1 MDLSDNEE
9 EDLGLSVT
17 IEAPVA
23 PPDHSS
29 SSASFIDASTSA
41 PHRVSEAIAINVSNA
56 ALVRDVAE
64 SPKATAKPGKRKS
77 TTVSSST
84 SSSSKSFSG
93 GSNSSFPTP
102 FKCYGDFCGFVFHE
116 EQAGKPGN
124 AAVKESITSSSI
136 GTRYVS
142 KYLGGGTKALLPAS
156 TAVQMLFSQDEL
168 ATLGDENLSNLL
180 QSIHV
185 AARSTSVESS
195 SAVSKVS
202 KASSAGIN
210 DDELHVITYRSIA
223 LAKGNREHLTA
234 SLKPQSRVA
243 TDQSISIN
251 ASTKK
256 KARRSSLLD
265 STASQ
270 EFREGSRLRMYGDMG
285 EGVANYYRQVR
296 VCGDCY
302 AIYTLLDLARKL
314 QQQSKASGSSTES
327 NVECQRKQRAEQSQ
341 QVLRDEWEKHVETE
355 LKEKEKL
362 YLRKSKGKKVES
374 SPSKRESITEEYQA
388 GLDDLAKLQISAGT
402 TSSSGRRQDNDVLP
416 MLLSPKGLPFGRK
429 EVTVESTG
437 SPQSSLSSSGGSG
450 HSTTMPVLPSPS
462 SSSSVLQISSI
473 KNEKSI
479 KPSLFKGHSQIV
491 PSESINKHLLWGGES
506 FKGLDKYLRGESK
519 LIEEPI
525 LIEGQLFKTTTGVS
539 GTSSNNTGITAR
551 KSRSKT
557 SNGSVSTV
565 LLVDS
570 DPNALGLLHRALSA
584 IPGLS
589 LDIESIVDVQEAL
602 QVAKTFAYDL
612 ILCER
617 NFGTKAGTNGA
628 VLSGLEF
635 TKLLRQFELQRSISA
650 SSSCQKGKG
659 ASPGTSS
666 KRTTVICVTNRTSR
680 EDLELYR
687 DAGMDGCVGK
697 PLHQDSL
704 QHTVQAAL
712 AKAVSASSATSRLDT
727 ADPASTVTNATEALA
742 QAKLEQQERKRHRR
756 RRLEASSALP
766 FPGIADMDAREDYVA
781 GTFQMD
787 AETSMPYCVLG
798 NPALQP
804 QHAANTFF
812 NLVVIHDLF
821 DNWERLQILLNP
833 IIARYHGAIQ
843 VLVWNYPGQAY
854 TTWRPGTLLNNVYH
868 VQCFHALLQ
877 HLGTKGLKL
886 WRDAPYYLMGIGN
899 GGNIA
904 TRFCANSP
912 PLDVNTRALLLVNAF
927 AFVDAQLAQFLHD
940 CLKVFTCTPESRPDL
955 PVYFHTRFLF
965 SPAYLARVSTPL
977 ALNLYT
983 AVMNPITLDGR
994 RALCQG
1000 ALAHAASGGGGDFG
1014 TRLRVPILNVCSSQN
1029 ALVNAGTQAQKL
1041 LELCG
1046 LEAVDSIGKVLRQQ
1060 RKRGKNQNS
1069 CIVWLPSGHEI
1080 FQECKQDMLLL
1091 LEQLVTGFH
1100 EVNDVAAVPHQRL
1113 VPSKR
1118 VTMNDTHGVSRDK
1131 AHRDE
1136 DEARGQQSIT
1146 GPAADTSKPNKV
1158 SKVSAARGTKEMSSG
1173 TSNSFE
1179 DSFIDNVLST
1189 VKQVVITAP
1198 QTARPKSRGAAA
1210 DTDVNTSSS
1219 NQIQSPDKAKWTQFQ
1234 LEKAQKS
1241 VTRAPV
1247 DAVAKSIKT
1256 SNKQQQATSPSKLI
1270 ATTSWD
1276 PTTPAFERL
1285 SSNIIYKIGEGSK
1298 IYPDTNISTSGT
1310 KSTKAVMPEL
1320 KEYMEWRV
1328 KRNQKRLQR
1337 MEKQA
1342 RVIQRA
1348 FRAFYARTLII
1359 RMKQAR
1365 CAVAL
1370 QRLWRVKLA
1379 RKKYK
1384 GMKKEDWAVRLLQ
1397 RNWRGKMGRDSYRDR
1412 VRKYLAAIDI
1422 QRIVRGYLAVL
1433 FVTCIRHRRHTSAVA
1448 IQRIVRQY
1456 LAKKRM
1462 FLQRLRRNS
1471 AVTIQRVFRG
1481 HVGRKHFAHEKDKFL
1496 YSKTQSQGI
1505 AFGKQMLLEY
1515 KLYGT
1520 KLQSEVALLAKAK
1533 EDVEAQAEVLVNE
1546 ICEFDEGIQ
1555 LLEAEMHA
1563 LSQVET
1569 EAMARNMDEQGK
1581 WQLREQ
1587 KMRLD
1592 REFTQMLA
1600 QIALRKEKLSVL
1612 EEKLQ
1617 ALDKERL
1624 AKEEELKSLERKL
1637 VILLEEQQQELAKI
1651 KQKQQTRNQL
1661 ALDLIPGNGGTNS
1674 GIGTPGFSHMNSPLA
1689 GNGSSWSGQSPI
1701 GGGPRSTANGS
1712 LQTPSAAVLNSASAF
1727 TQQQREEA
1735 NSLMESTETMMKFGF
1750 MSMSMTYFSSMNMV
1764 RAMRKIGAHHL
1775 TLDSAAAVSNKQ
1787 WPEYSTSGTNGPG
1800 SGTSSPFGFHDG
1812 GSGSGFSP
1820 AIPPGSFPGQ
1830 QPIQVV
1836 GWSVADIGRWLDTL
1850 ALGQYKRAFSDA
1862 AVDGA
1867 LLLHLNDDDL
1877 KNTLGMEHRLH
1888 RKKILTSV
1896 EQLREVERVKMKKL
1910 YGANGGSD
1918 TLPSSGGGGDV
1929 SLTSPQRITQQ
1940 QNSPMTSNQTSSSSV
1955 PSRGVSG
1962 FPTADTNTNGADTSI
1977 NNGDTNSV
1985 SAVAGANLK
1994 VVVAFPEF
2002 CTLVRHG
2009 KLKQLKEA
2017 LASVPDRHFD
2027 SLTVMQPFSPGVGTI
2042 YDDLLEKSVFHINK
2056 GDENGNSP
2064 LLLAAQNNNLKVAQ
2078 LLLAKGANPNHQNV
2092 STAFGGFW
2100 NYLGHLLTDERGTIL
2115 LNARKTATR
2124 RATTRWRTASSTSA
2138 RGCWIRRK
2146 EAAATMCSTTADSR
2160 PTMGSRRLHSL
2171 ICGAF
2176 LK

>member
-1 MDLSDNEE
+1 MDSSDNEE
-9 EDLGLSVT
+9 EDLGLSIT
-17 IEAPVA
+17 IEASVA
-23 PPDHSS
+23 PPDYS
-29 SSASFIDASTSA
+29 SSASFINASTSA
-41 PHRVSEAIAINVSNA
+41 PHRVSEAIAINVSSG

-64 SPKATAKPGKRKS
+64 SPQATAKPGKRKS

-84 SSSSKSFSG
+84 SSSSKSFG
-93 GSNSSFPTP
+93 GSSSSFPTP
-102 FKCYGDFCGFVFHE
+102 FKCCGDFCGFVLHE

-124 AAVKESITSSSI
+124 AVVKESITNSSI
-136 GTRYVS
+136 GTKYVN

-156 TAVQMLFSQDEL
+156 TVVQMLFSQDEL
-168 ATLGDENLSNLL
+168 ATLGDENLGNLL

-185 AARSTSVESS
+185 AARSTNVESS
-195 SAVSKVS
+195 SEVSKVS

-234 SLKPQSRVA
+234 SLKTQSRVA
-243 TDQSISIN
+243 TDQSISTN
-251 ASTKK
+251 AGTKK
-256 KARRSSLLD
+256 KAQRSSLLD

-285 EGVANYYRQVR
+285 EGAANYYRQVR

-327 NVECQRKQRAEQSQ
+327 NVERRRKQRAEKSQ
-341 QVLRDEWEKHVETE
+341 QVLRDEWEKHVVTE
-355 LKEKEKL
+355 LEEKEKL
-362 YLRKSKGKKVES
+362 YLRKPKGKKVDS
-374 SPSKRESITEEYQA
+374 SPPKESITEEYQA
-388 GLDDLAKLQISAGT
+388 GLDDLDLAKLQISAGT
-402 TSSSGRRQDNDVLP
+402 ASSSGRRQDSDVLP
-416 MLLSPKGLPFGRK
+416 VLLSPKGLPFGRK
-429 EVTVESTG
+429 EAAVVPTG

-450 HSTTMPVLPSPS
+450 QFTTMPVLPSPS
-462 SSSSVLQISSI
+462 SSSSVSQISSI
-473 KNEKSI
+473 KNEKST
-479 KPSLFKGHSQIV
+479 KPSLFKNHNQIV
-491 PSESINKHLLWGGES
+491 PSESTNKHLLRGGES

-519 LIEEPI
+519 LIKEPI
-525 LIEGQLFKTTTGVS
+525 LIEGQLFKATTGAS
-539 GTSSNNTGITAR
+539 GISINNTGITAR

-557 SNGSVSTV
+557 PNGSVSTV

-570 DPNALGLLHRALSA
+570 DPNALELLHRALSA

-589 LDIESIVDVQEAL
+589 LDIESIVNAQEAL

-617 NFGTKAGTNGA
+617 DFGTKAGTNDA
-628 VLSGLEF
+628 ALSGLEF
-635 TKLLRQFELQRSISA
+635 TKLLRQFELQKSISA
-650 SSSCQKGKG
+650 SSSYQKGKG

-666 KRTTVICVTNRTSR
+666 KRATVICVTNRTSR

-727 ADPASTVTNATEALA
+727 ADPASAVTNATEALA
-742 QAKLEQQERKRHRR
+742 QAKLEQQERKRRRR

-821 DNWERLQILLNP
+821 DTWERLQILLNP

-940 CLKVFTCTPESRPDL
+940 CLKVFMCTPESRPDL

-1000 ALAHAASGGGGDFG
+1000 ALAHAESGGGGDFG
-1014 TRLRVPILNVCSSQN
+1014 IRLRVPILNVCSSQN
-1029 ALVNAGTQAQKL
+1029 ALVNAGTQAEKL
-1041 LELCG
+1041 LDLCG
-1046 LEAVDSIGKVLRQQ
+1046 LEAVNSIGKVLRQQ
-1060 RKRGKNQNS
+1060 RKRGKNQSS

-1100 EVNDVAAVPHQRL
+1100 EVNDVTVVPHQGL

-1158 SKVSAARGTKEMSSG
+1158 SKVSAAGGTKETSSG

-1198 QTARPKSRGAAA
+1198 QTTRPKSRGAAA

-1219 NQIQSPDKAKWTQFQ
+1219 NQIQLPNKAKWTQFQ

-1247 DAVAKSIKT
+1247 DAVTKSIKI
-1256 SNKQQQATSPSKLI
+1256 SNKQQQQTTSPSKLI
-1270 ATTSWD
+1270 AMTSWD

-1310 KSTKAVMPEL
+1310 KSTNAVMPEL

-1370 QRLWRVKLA
+1370 QRLWRAKLA

-1422 QRIVRGYLAVL
+1422 QRIVRGYLAAL
-1433 FVTCIRHRRHTSAVA
+1433 FVTRIRHRIHTSAVA

-1481 HVGRKHFAHEKDKFL
+1481 HVGRKRFAHEKDKFL

-1546 ICEFDEGIQ
+1546 ICEFDEGIR

-1592 REFTQMLA
+1592 REFTQMLT
-1600 QIALRKEKLSVL
+1600 QIALRKERLSVL

-1661 ALDLIPGNGGTNS
+1661 TLDLIPGNGGTNS
-1674 GIGTPGFSHMNSPLA
+1674 GIGTPGFSYVNSPLA
-1689 GNGSSWSGQSPI
+1689 GNGSPWSGQSPI
-1701 GGGPRSTANGS
+1701 GGGPRSTANGL

-1787 WPEYSTSGTNGPG
+1787 WPEYSTGGTSGSG

-1830 QPIQVV
+1830 QPIQVA
-1836 GWSVADIGRWLDTL
+1836 GWSVADVGRWLDTL

-1896 EQLREVERVKMKKL
+1896 EQLREAERVKMKKL
-1910 YGANGGSD
+1910 YGANGGPD
-1918 TLPSSGGGGDV
+1918 ALPSSGGGGGGV
-1929 SLTSPQRITQQ
+1929 SLTSPQRMAQQ
-1940 QNSPMTSNQTSSSSV
+1940 QNSPMAPNQISSSSV
-1955 PSRGVSG
+1955 PSRGVLG
-1962 FPTADTNTNGADTSI
+1962 FPTADTNGADTSI

-1994 VVVAFPEF
+1994 VMVAFSEF

-2017 LASVPDRHFD
+2017 LASVPDRRFD
-2027 SLTVMQPFSPGVGTI
+2027 PLTVMQPFNPGVGTI

-2092 STAFGGFW
+2092 STAFGGF
-2100 NYLGHLLTDERGTIL
+2100 
-2115 LNARKTATR
+2115 
-2124 RATTRWRTASSTSA
+2124 
-2138 RGCWIRRK
+2138 
-2146 EAAATMCSTTADSR
+2146 
-2160 PTMGSRRLHSL
+2160 
-2171 ICGAF
+2171 
-2176 LK
+2176 

>member
-1 MDLSDNEE
+1 MHQVVRMDSSDNEE
-9 EDLGLSVT
+9 EDLGLSITVDS
-17 IEAPVA
+17 PVL
-23 PPDHSS
+23 PSDSS
-29 SSASFIDASTSA
+29 SSSPHSIDTSG
-41 PHRVSEAIAINVSNA
+41 HHQVSGSAGTNVPSG
-56 ALVRDVAE
+56 ALVREAAE
-64 SPKATAKPGKRKS
+64 SPQTTTAKPGKRKS
-77 TTVSSST
+77 STVSSST
-84 SSSSKSFSG
+84 SSSSGKSSG
-93 GSNSSFPTP
+93 GNSSSSFPTP
-102 FKCYGDFCGFVFHE
+102 FKCCGDFCGFVLHE
-116 EQAGKPGN
+116 EQAGKLS
-124 AAVKESITSSSI
+124 ASAMKESIANGSDNI
-136 GTRYVS
+136 GTKYAS
-142 KYLGGGTKALLPAS
+142 KYLGGGTKALLLAS
-156 TAVQMLFSQDEL
+156 TAVQMLFSQNEL

-185 AARSTSVESS
+185 AARNSSSTSVGSS
-195 SAVSKVS
+195 SKVSKVS
-202 KASSAGIN
+202 SAGTN

-234 SLKPQSRVA
+234 SLKAQGRVA
-243 TDQSISIN
+243 TDQSTSIN
-251 ASTKK
+251 GGTKNSTSTKK
-256 KARRSSLLD
+256 KTRRSSLLD

-270 EFREGSRLRMYGDMG
+270 EFREGSRLCVYGDMG

-296 VCGDCY
+296 VCSDCY
-302 AIYTLLDLARKL
+302 AIYALLDLARKL
-314 QQQSKASGSSTES
+314 QQQKTSGSSSDT
-327 NVECQRKQRAEQSQ
+327 NVERRRKQRADKAQ
-341 QVLRDEWEKHVETE
+341 QALRDEWEQHVATE
-355 LKEKEKL
+355 LEGREKL
-362 YLRKSKGKKVES
+362 YLRKPKGKKVDS
-374 SPSKRESITEEYQA
+374 SPQKTESINEEYQVDSDD
-388 GLDDLAKLQISAGT
+388 LDLAKLQVSAGT
-402 TSSSGRRQDNDVLP
+402 TSSSGRRRDSDTLP
-416 MLLSPKGLPFGRK
+416 VLLSPKGLPFSRK
-429 EVTVESTG
+429 EVSGESSG
-437 SPQSSLSSSGGSG
+437 SLQSSLSPGIGST
-450 HSTTMPVLPSPS
+450 SMPVLPSPL
-462 SSSSVLQISSI
+462 SSSSVSLIGI
-473 KNEKSI
+473 KNEKST
-479 KPSLFKGHSQIV
+479 KPSLFKSHGVVALPTEDASTNKQLLRG
-491 PSESINKHLLWGGES
+491 SEG

-519 LIEEPI
+519 QIEESV
-525 LIEGQLFKTTTGVS
+525 LIEGQLFKSSPSPNGISTSSTGV
-539 GTSSNNTGITAR
+539 TAR
-551 KSRSKT
+551 KSRPKT
-557 SNGSVSTV
+557 PNGGAGVSTV

-570 DPNALGLLHRALSA
+570 DPNALEQLHRALNA

-589 LDIESIVDVQEAL
+589 LDIESIVDPQEAL
-602 QVAKTFAYDL
+602 QVAKTFPYDL

-617 NFGTKAGTNGA
+617 DFGTNVGSKAGTSGA
-628 VLSGLEF
+628 TLSGLEF
-635 TKLLRQFELQRSISA
+635 TKLLRQFELQKSISA
-650 SSSCQKGKG
+650 SSQKDKG
-659 ASPGTSS
+659 GSTGSSS
-666 KRTTVICVTNRTSR
+666 KRTTVICVTDKTIR

-697 PLHQDSL
+697 PIHQNSL

-712 AKAVSASSATSRLDT
+712 AKTVSSTSRLET
-727 ADPASTVTNATEALA
+727 AASGSAVTNATEALA
-742 QAKLEQQERKRHRR
+742 QAKLAQQERKRRRR

-766 FPGIADMDAREDYVA
+766 FPGITDMDARENFVA

-798 NPALQP
+798 NPTLQP
-804 QHAANTFF
+804 QHAAKTFF

-821 DNWERLQILLNP
+821 DTWERLQILLNP

-854 TTWRPGTLLNNVYH
+854 TTWRPGTLLNNIYH

-1000 ALAHAASGGGGDFG
+1000 ALAHAGNGTSDFG
-1014 TRLRVPILNVCSSQN
+1014 IRLRVPILNVCSSQN
-1029 ALVNAGTQAQKL
+1029 ALVNAGTQVEKL
-1041 LELCG
+1041 LDLCG

-1060 RKRGKNQNS
+1060 RKRGKNSSS

-1080 FQECKQDMLLL
+1080 FQECKTDMLLL

-1100 EVNDVAAVPHQRL
+1100 EVNDMAVVPHQIL
-1113 VPSKR
+1113 VPSKKA
-1118 VTMNDTHGVSRDK
+1118 VTMGDTHGFSRDK
-1131 AHRDE
+1131 VRRDE
-1136 DEARGQQSIT
+1136 DEARVQQSIT
-1146 GPAADTSKPNKV
+1146 GTAAGTSKS
-1158 SKVSAARGTKEMSSG
+1158 SKGSEVSAAGGTKKTSG
-1173 TSNSFE
+1173 GNTNTSFE

-1189 VKQVVITAP
+1189 VKQVVVTAP
-1198 QTARPKSRGAAA
+1198 KPSSRGAAT
-1210 DTDVNTSSS
+1210 DTNVSST
-1219 NQIQSPDKAKWTQFQ
+1219 NQIQSPEKAKWTQFQ
-1234 LEKAQKS
+1234 LAQKS
-1241 VTRAPV
+1241 ITRAPL
-1247 DAVAKSIKT
+1247 DAATKSTKT
-1256 SNKQQQATSPSKLI
+1256 SNKQEQQQATSPPKLI
-1270 ATTSWD
+1270 AMTSWD

-1298 IYPDTNISTSGT
+1298 IYPDTNTSTISGT
-1310 KSTKAVMPEL
+1310 KSTNGTKAAMPEL

-1370 QRLWRVKLA
+1370 QRLWRAKLA

-1412 VRKYLAAIDI
+1412 VRKYLAAVDI
-1422 QRIVRGYLAVL
+1422 QRIVRGFLALL
-1433 FVTCIRHRRHTSAVA
+1433 FVTRIRHRMHTSAVA
-1448 IQRIVRQY
+1448 IQRIVRLY

-1481 HVGRKHFAHEKDKFL
+1481 HVGRKRFTHEKDKFL

-1533 EDVEAQAEVLVNE
+1533 EDVEAQAEILVNE
-1546 ICEFDEGIQ
+1546 ICEFDEGIR

-1569 EAMARNMDEQGK
+1569 EAMAKNMDEQGK

-1661 ALDLIPGNGGTNS
+1661 ALDLIPGNGG
-1674 GIGTPGFSHMNSPLA
+1674 IGTPGFSHVNSSQLA
-1689 GNGSSWSGQSPI
+1689 GNGSPWSGQSPI
-1701 GGGPRSTANGS
+1701 GSGGPRSSVMTGS
-1712 LQTPSAAVLNSASAF
+1712 MQTPSAAVLNSQSAF

-1787 WPEYSTSGTNGPG
+1787 WPEYSTTGGGTNGDSG
-1800 SGTSSPFGFHDG
+1800 SGISSPFGFHDG
-1812 GSGSGFSP
+1812 GPGSRFTP

-1830 QPIQVV
+1830 QPLQVA
-1836 GWSVADIGRWLDTL
+1836 GWSVADVGRWLDTL

-1862 AVDGA
+1862 AIDGA

-1896 EQLREVERVKMKKL
+1896 EQLRETERVKVKKL
-1910 YGANGGSD
+1910 YGASGGPD
-1918 TLPSSGGGGDV
+1918 ALPSGGGGG
-1929 SLTSPQRITQQ
+1929 SLASPQRTARQQ
-1940 QNSPMTSNQTSSSSV
+1940 VSSPMAPSQTSSSVSSV

-1962 FPTADTNTNGADTSI
+1962 FPSSDTNGADTSI
-1977 NNGDTNSV
+1977 NGDINSV

-2017 LASVPDRHFD
+2017 LTSVPDRRFD
-2027 SLTVMQPFSPGVGTI
+2027 PLTVMQPFSPGVGTI

-2092 STAFGGFW
+2092 SVLF
-2100 NYLGHLLTDERGTIL
+2100 
-2115 LNARKTATR
+2115 
-2124 RATTRWRTASSTSA
+2124 
-2138 RGCWIRRK
+2138 
-2146 EAAATMCSTTADSR
+2146 
-2160 PTMGSRRLHSL
+2160 
-2171 ICGAF
+2171 GAF
-2176 LK
+2176 

>member
-1 MDLSDNEE
+1 MDSSDNEE
-9 EDLGLSVT
+9 DGEGLSIS
-17 IEAPVA
+17 IESPVA
-23 PPDHSS
+23 VPDASS
-29 SSASFIDASTSA
+29 SSTNSSVSTST
-41 PHRVSEAIAINVSNA
+41 RCQVSEAVGTNA
-56 ALVRDVAE
+56 ASITLAVEVAE
-64 SPKATAKPGKRKS
+64 SPQATVAKPGKRKS
-77 TTVSSST
+77 STVSSL
-84 SSSSKSFSG
+84 SSSSGKGSG
-93 GSNSSFPTP
+93 GSSSFPTP
-102 FKCYGDFCGFVFHE
+102 FKCCGDFCGFALSE
-116 EQAGKPGN
+116 EHAGKPG
-124 AAVKESITSSSI
+124 AAMKESISISSSF
-136 GTRYVS
+136 GTKYAS
-142 KYLGGGTKALLPAS
+142 KYLSGTKALLPAS

-168 ATLGDENLSNLL
+168 ATLGDENLSSLL
-180 QSIHV
+180 QSIHI
-185 AARSTSVESS
+185 AARSTSSGIGISVKSS
-195 SAVSKVS
+195 LKVSKVS
-202 KASSAGIN
+202 SSGTN
-210 DDELHVITYRSIA
+210 DDDLHVITYRSIA
-223 LAKGNREHLTA
+223 LAKVNREHLTA
-234 SLKPQSRVA
+234 SLKAQGRVA
-243 TDQSISIN
+243 TDQSISID
-251 ASTKK
+251 AGTRTGTKK
-256 KARRSSLLD
+256 KAVRRSSLLD

-270 EFREGSRLRMYGDMG
+270 EFRENSRLRMYGDMG
-285 EGVANYYRQVR
+285 ESVANYYRQVR
-296 VCGDCY
+296 VCSDCY

-314 QQQSKASGSSTES
+314 QNAAGSSAET
-327 NVECQRKQRAEQSQ
+327 NVELKLKRKQRTEKSQ
-341 QVLRDEWEKHVETE
+341 QVLRDEWEKHVTSE
-355 LKEKEKL
+355 LEDKEKL
-362 YLRKSKGKKVES
+362 YLRKSKAKKTDS
-374 SPSKRESITEEYQA
+374 SPQKITSLPEEYQA
-388 GLDDLAKLQISAGT
+388 GIDDLDLAKLPISPGT
-402 TSSSGRRQDNDVLP
+402 TSSSGQRQDSDTLP
-416 MLLSPKGLPFGRK
+416 VLLSPKSLPFGRK
-429 EVTVESTG
+429 EPSGDTNGALQPSF
-437 SPQSSLSSSGGSG
+437 SGGSR
-450 HSTTMPVLPSPS
+450 HSISMPVLPTS
-462 SSSSVLQISSI
+462 SLVSQIGI
-473 KNEKSI
+473 KHDKSI
-479 KPSLFKGHSQIV
+479 KTSLFKV
-491 PSESINKHLLWGGES
+491 PDDSINKQLLRGSES
-506 FKGLDKYLRGESK
+506 FKGLDKYLRGENRQIS
-519 LIEEPI
+519 EPV
-525 LIEGQLFKTTTGVS
+525 LLEGQLFKS
-539 GTSSNNTGITAR
+539 SFGTNSTIGINTGNTAH
-551 KSRSKT
+551 KT
-557 SNGSVSTV
+557 RPKTPNGSVVSTV

-570 DPNALGLLHRALSA
+570 DPNALEVLHQALSA
-584 IPGLS
+584 IASLS
-589 LDIESIVDVQEAL
+589 LDIESIVGPQEAL

-617 NFGTKAGTNGA
+617 DFDTKGNDAT
-628 VLSGLEF
+628 LSGVEF
-635 TKLLRQFELQRSISA
+635 TKLLRQFELQKSISA
-650 SSSCQKGKG
+650 PSHKAKASAG
-659 ASPGTSS
+659 AV

-687 DAGMDGCVGK
+687 DAGMDGCVSK
-697 PLHQDSL
+697 PIHQDSL

-712 AKAVSASSATSRLDT
+712 AKALVPSASADSGSAVN
-727 ADPASTVTNATEALA
+727 AVTNATEALA
-742 QAKLEQQERKRHRR
+742 QAKLDQQERKRRRR
-756 RRLEASSALP
+756 RRLEASSSLP
-766 FPGIADMDAREDYVA
+766 FPGIAHMDAREDYVA

-787 AETSMPYCVLG
+787 AETAIPYCVMG
-798 NPALQP
+798 NPTLQP
-804 QHAANTFF
+804 QHVSNTFF

-821 DNWERLQILLNP
+821 DTWERLQILLNP

-877 HLGTKGLKL
+877 HLGTQGLKL

-927 AFVDAQLAQFLHD
+927 AFVDVQLAQFLHD

-1000 ALAHAASGGGGDFG
+1000 ALAHAESIGTSTSGEIGI
-1014 TRLRVPILNVCSSQN
+1014 RLRLPVLHVCSSQN

-1046 LEAVDSIGKVLRQQ
+1046 LEAVDSIGKMLRQQ
-1060 RKRGKNQNS
+1060 RKRGSKNSQSS
-1069 CIVWLPSGHEI
+1069 CIVWLPSGHEV
-1080 FQECKQDMLLL
+1080 FQECKPDMLLL
-1091 LEQLVTGFH
+1091 IEQLVTGFH
-1100 EVNDVAAVPHQRL
+1100 EVNDVAVVPPPRLGSQLQGL
-1113 VPSKR
+1113 VPNKR
-1118 VTMNDTHGVSRDK
+1118 VATDTHGFSRDK

-1136 DEARGQQSIT
+1136 DETRVQQSI
-1146 GPAADTSKPNKV
+1146 PAGTSKV
-1158 SKVSAARGTKEMSSG
+1158 SKVSKISGGGIKEMSTG
-1173 TSNSFE
+1173 TSSSSFE

-1189 VKQVVITAP
+1189 VKQVVVT
-1198 QTARPKSRGAAA
+1198 RPNSRGAA
-1210 DTDVNTSSS
+1210 TDINLNTSSS
-1219 NQIQSPDKAKWTQFQ
+1219 NQIQSPKKAKWTQFQ
-1234 LEKAQKS
+1234 LDKAQKS
-1241 VTRAPV
+1241 VTRASV
-1247 DAVAKSIKT
+1247 DATTKSIKP
-1256 SNKQQQATSPSKLI
+1256 NKQSTSPSKLI
-1270 ATTSWD
+1270 PMTSWD

-1298 IYPDTNISTSGT
+1298 IYPDTKVSTTGT
-1310 KSTKAVMPEL
+1310 KAATMPEL

-1337 MEKQA
+1337 MERQA

-1370 QRLWRVKLA
+1370 QRLWRAKLA
-1379 RKKYK
+1379 RKKYH

-1397 RNWRGKMGRDSYRDR
+1397 RNWRGKVGRDSFRDR

-1422 QRIVRGYLAVL
+1422 QRIVRGYLAGL
-1433 FVTCIRHRRHTSAVA
+1433 LVTRIRNRMHTAAGA

-1456 LAKKRM
+1456 LAKRRM

-1471 AVTIQRVFRG
+1471 AVTIQRLYRG
-1481 HVGRKHFAHEKDKFL
+1481 HVGRKRFAHEKDKFL

-1505 AFGKQMLLEY
+1505 TFGKQMLLEY
-1515 KLYGT
+1515 KIYGT

-1533 EDVEAQAEVLVNE
+1533 EDVEIQAEVLVNE
-1546 ICEFDEGIQ
+1546 ICEFDEGIR
-1555 LLEAEMHA
+1555 LLETEMHA

-1651 KQKQQTRNQL
+1651 KHKQQTCNQL
-1661 ALDLIPGNGGTNS
+1661 ALDLMSPSNTSISGG
-1674 GIGTPGFSHMNSPLA
+1674 IDTPGFAHINNP
-1689 GNGSSWSGQSPI
+1689 NYGSSPWSGQSPI
-1701 GGGPRSTANGS
+1701 GGGPRSTLNGS
-1712 LQTPSAAVLNSASAF
+1712 LQTPSAAGTNAASAF

-1787 WPEYSTSGTNGPG
+1787 WPEYSTNNG
-1800 SGTSSPFGFHDG
+1800 SGSGISSPFGFQDGGGPG
-1812 GSGSGFSP
+1812 GSGSGFTP

-1830 QPIQVV
+1830 QPIQVA
-1836 GWSVADIGRWLDTL
+1836 GWSVADVGRWLDTL
-1850 ALGQYKRAFSDA
+1850 ALGQYKRAFLDA

-1888 RKKILTSV
+1888 RKKILTCV
-1896 EQLREVERVKMKKL
+1896 EQLREAECAKMKKL
-1910 YGANGGSD
+1910 YGISGGHDALSG
-1918 TLPSSGGGGDV
+1918 SGGGG
-1929 SLTSPQRITQQ
+1929 LASPQRMAQQ
-1940 QNSPMTSNQTSSSSV
+1940 QNSPMAPSQASSV
-1955 PSRGVSG
+1955 PSRVSG
-1962 FPTADTNTNGADTSI
+1962 FPSADINITDTSI
-1977 NNGDTNSV
+1977 NADTNSV

-1994 VVVAFPEF
+1994 VVVAFGEF

-2017 LASVPDRHFD
+2017 LAGVSERRFD
-2027 SLTVMQPFSPGVGTI
+2027 SLTVMQPFNPGVGTV

-2092 STAFGGFW
+2092 RALFGVFCECFVVGCAL
-2100 NYLGHLLTDERGTIL
+2100 LGYVLTDL
-2115 LNARKTATR
+2115 
-2124 RATTRWRTASSTSA
+2124 
-2138 RGCWIRRK
+2138 
-2146 EAAATMCSTTADSR
+2146 
-2160 PTMGSRRLHSL
+2160 
-2171 ICGAF
+2171 CGLCF
-2176 LK
+2176 V